1 MEEWQSVFEEW
12 FPKEINKSYPIKIS
26 KQYTS
31 SQRWEIYA
39 KLTKK
44 QRELVDKHRRYLISS
59 RFMEEHY
66 LAATDWVFSDFKINP
81 FFRTKRSQQKLYC
94 ECGRELKVQYIVKS
108 PKTGKILKLGINHFT
123 DHLHVSPT
131 VAASIHQGMTKVD
144 LALDELLWLKQKN
157 IDFPEELWQK
167 YCFVL
172 YQNRR
177 MKQPYLPDIKLAQR
191 LAEFRQAEMPIYIAD
206 YQALEN
212 EIKKISEHINGQ
224 PKKRQI
230 KKELF
235 DDFAEELVKDV
246 EEFLNN
252 YRTFLRKDWQSI
264 VYEEVPA
271 HPNAYFETFISALR
285 KTKRQRTPEVIAQM
299 EYFAKKQRFIQPKI
313 YLFIWKQYCRY
324 GFTEGFFDSIP
335 RIVRN
340 GFLKVL
346 RKEREAVQFADKKG
360 HTVSKEKWQLVVKD
374 IHSGNV
380 QETIDKWK
388 GKHYRFT
395 EAQKQALEYYQKLEE
410 SLRFNDEARKYL
422 KELL

>member
-12 FPKEINKSYPIKIS
+12 FPKEISKSYPIKIS

-108 PKTGKILKLGINHFT
+108 PKTGKILKLGINHFA

-157 IDFPEELWQK
+157 IDFPEGLWQK

-191 LAEFRQAEMPIYIAD
+191 LAEFRQVEMPIYIAD

-224 PKKRQI
+224 SKKRQI

-235 DDFAEELVKDV
+235 DDFAEE
-246 EEFLNN
+246 FLIN
-252 YRTFLRKDWQSI
+252 YRAFLRKDWQSI
-264 VYEEVPA
+264 VYEEVPV
-271 HPNAYFETFISALR
+271 HPNAYFETFISVLR
-285 KTKRQRTPEVIAQM
+285 KTKRQRTPEVTAQM
-299 EYFAKKQRFIQPKI
+299 EYFAKNQRFIQPKI

-346 RKEREAVQFADKKG
+346 RKEREAIQSADKKDR
-360 HTVSKEKWQLVVKD
+360 TVSKEKWQLVVKD
-374 IHSGNV
+374 IQSGNV

>member
-12 FPKEINKSYPIKIS
+12 FPKEISKSYPIKIS

-108 PKTGKILKLGINHFT
+108 PKTGKILKLGINHFA

-144 LALDELLWLKQKN
+144 
-157 IDFPEELWQK
+157 FPEGLWQK

-246 EEFLNN
+246 EEFLIN
-252 YRTFLRKDWQSI
+252 YRAFLRKDWQSI
-264 VYEEVPA
+264 VYEEVPV

-285 KTKRQRTPEVIAQM
+285 KTKRQRTPEVIAQI

-346 RKEREAVQFADKKG
+346 RKEREAIQSADKKDR
-360 HTVSKEKWQLVVKD
+360 TVSKEKWQLVVKD
-374 IHSGNV
+374 IQSGNV

-388 GKHYRFT
+388 GKHYSFT

>member
-12 FPKEINKSYPIKIS
+12 FPKEISKSYPIKIS

-108 PKTGKILKLGINHFT
+108 PKTGKILKLGINHFA

-157 IDFPEELWQK
+157 IDFPEGLWQK

-191 LAEFRQAEMPIYIAD
+191 LAEFRQV
-206 YQALEN
+206 EN

-224 PKKRQI
+224 SKKRQI

-246 EEFLNN
+246 EEFLIN
-252 YRTFLRKDWQSI
+252 YRAFLRKDWQSI
-264 VYEEVPA
+264 VYEEVPV
-271 HPNAYFETFISALR
+271 HPNAYFETFISVLR
-285 KTKRQRTPEVIAQM
+285 KTKRQRTPEVTAQM
-299 EYFAKKQRFIQPKI
+299 EYFAKNQRFIQPKI

-346 RKEREAVQFADKKG
+346 RKEREAIQSADKKDR
-360 HTVSKEKWQLVVKD
+360 TVSKEKWQLVVKD
-374 IHSGNV
+374 IQSGNV

>member
-108 PKTGKILKLGINHFT
+108 PKTGKILKLGINHFA

-157 IDFPEELWQK
+157 IDFPEGLWQK

-191 LAEFRQAEMPIYIAD
+191 LAEFRQVEMPIYIAD

-235 DDFAEELVKDV
+235 DDFAEE
-246 EEFLNN
+246 FLIN
-252 YRTFLRKDWQSI
+252 YRAFLRKDWQSI
-264 VYEEVPA
+264 VYEEVPV
-271 HPNAYFETFISALR
+271 HPNAYFETFISVLR
-285 KTKRQRTPEVIAQM
+285 KTKRQRTPEVTAQM
-299 EYFAKKQRFIQPKI
+299 EYFAKNQRFIQPKI

-346 RKEREAVQFADKKG
+346 RKEREAIQSADKKDR
-360 HTVSKEKWQLVVKD
+360 TVSKEKWQLVVKD
-374 IHSGNV
+374 IQSGNV

>member
-1 MEEWQSVFEEW
+1 
-12 FPKEINKSYPIKIS
+12 
-26 KQYTS
+26 
-31 SQRWEIYA
+31 
-39 KLTKK
+39 
-44 QRELVDKHRRYLISS
+44 
-59 RFMEEHY
+59 
-66 LAATDWVFSDFKINP
+66 
-81 FFRTKRSQQKLYC
+81 KLYC

-108 PKTGKILKLGINHFT
+108 PKTGKILKLGINHFA

-144 LALDELLWLKQKN
+144 LALDELLCLKQKN
-157 IDFPEELWQK
+157 IDFPEGLWQK

-191 LAEFRQAEMPIYIAD
+191 LAEFRQVEMPIYIAD

-246 EEFLNN
+246 EEFLIN
-252 YRTFLRKDWQSI
+252 YRAFLRKDWQSI
-264 VYEEVPA
+264 VYEEVPV
-271 HPNAYFETFISALR
+271 HPNAYFETFISVLR
-285 KTKRQRTPEVIAQM
+285 KTKRQRTPEVTAQM
-299 EYFAKKQRFIQPKI
+299 EYFAKNQRFIQPKI

-346 RKEREAVQFADKKG
+346 RKEREAIQSADKKDR
-360 HTVSKEKWQLVVKD
+360 TVSKEKWQLVVKD
-374 IHSGNV
+374 IQSGNV

>member
-12 FPKEINKSYPIKIS
+12 FPKEISKSYPIKIS

-108 PKTGKILKLGINHFT
+108 PKTGKILKLGINHFA

-144 LALDELLWLKQKN
+144 LALDELLCLKKN
-157 IDFPEELWQK
+157 IDFPEGLWQK

-191 LAEFRQAEMPIYIAD
+191 LAEFRQVEMPIYIAD

-246 EEFLNN
+246 EEFLIN
-252 YRTFLRKDWQSI
+252 YRAFLRKDWQSI
-264 VYEEVPA
+264 VYEEVPV
-271 HPNAYFETFISALR
+271 HPNAYFETFISVLR
-285 KTKRQRTPEVIAQM
+285 KTKRQRTPEVTAQM
-299 EYFAKKQRFIQPKI
+299 EYFAKNQRFIQPKI

-346 RKEREAVQFADKKG
+346 RKEREAIQSADKKDR
-360 HTVSKEKWQLVVKD
+360 TVSKEKWQLVVKD
-374 IHSGNV
+374 IQSGNV

>member
-12 FPKEINKSYPIKIS
+12 FPKEISKSYPIKIS

-108 PKTGKILKLGINHFT
+108 PKTGKILKLGINHFA

-157 IDFPEELWQK
+157 IDFPEGLWQK

-191 LAEFRQAEMPIYIAD
+191 LAEFRQVEMPIYIAD

-224 PKKRQI
+224 SKKRQI

-246 EEFLNN
+246 EEFLIN
-252 YRTFLRKDWQSI
+252 YRAFLRKDWQSI
-264 VYEEVPA
+264 VYEEVPV
-271 HPNAYFETFISALR
+271 HPNAYFETFISVLR
-285 KTKRQRTPEVIAQM
+285 KTKRQRTPEVTAQM
-299 EYFAKKQRFIQPKI
+299 EYFAKNQRFIQPKI

-324 GFTEGFFDSIP
+324 GFTEGIP

-346 RKEREAVQFADKKG
+346 RKEREAIQSADKKDR
-360 HTVSKEKWQLVVKD
+360 TVSKEKWQLVVKD
-374 IHSGNV
+374 IQSGNV